1 MHGYRAENLFQ
12 NDERASKSLIDAQEG
27 KVIISPLI
35 NWSQKQINEYFLAN
49 DLPRHPLIQD
59 GYLSIGCENC
69 TVKTSNNSNPR
80 SGRWSGTEKL
90 NVEFISQKIQLKKR

>member
-1 MHGYRAENLFQ
+1 MDIGQKIFQ
-12 NDERASKSLIDAQEG
+12 NDERASRVFIDAQEG

-49 DLPRHPLIQD
+49 DPRHPLIQD

-69 TVKTSNNSNPR
+69 TVKTSIIQTQDQVDGQER
-80 SGRWSGTEKL
+80 KKL